1 MGRAARRPGP
11 RVRADR
17 GGERPGPGAR
27 TTSFQ
32 EWSGRLAELA
42 PAGRFDGEIA
52 YWQEAERVPRL
63 PGSGSAANTA
73 GSEDTVSVRLDGRTT
88 AALLQSAPGAYRAR
102 VNEVLLAALGRAL
115 ADWTGQD
122 RVAVAL
128 EGHGREEAVVEGADL
143 SRTVGW
149 FTTVFPFAWNVSG
162 GEGWRSAVAGSS
174 AACGRCRT
182 RAWATGSCA
191 ICARTRRW
199 AGRCRTSASTTWAGR
214 TGSTPAST
222 PACWR
227 TPPPPRAAPGRVLTC
242 WMSCVVCRTNG

>member
-1 MGRAARRPGP
+1 M
-11 RVRADR
+11 
-17 GGERPGPGAR
+17 
-27 TTSFQ
+27 
-32 EWSGRLAELA
+32 
-42 PAGRFDGEIA
+42 
-52 YWQEAERVPRL
+52 PRL

-162 GEGWRSAVAGSS
+162 GEGWRSAVAGVKRGLRAVPHKGLGYGVLRHLRADSPLGLPLPDVSFNYVGRSDGFDPGFYAGLLEDPS
-174 AACGRCRT
+174 ATQSGAGA
-182 RAWATGSCA
+182 RAH
-191 ICARTRRW
+191 
-199 AGRCRTSASTTWAGR
+199 
-214 TGSTPAST
+214 
-222 PACWR
+222 
-227 TPPPPRAAPGRVLTC
+227 LLD
-242 WMSCVVCRTNG
+242 VVCGVQDERLTIGISYSTAVHDRSDIDRLAARLGDLLHDLADSSTAPQA

>member
-1 MGRAARRPGP
+1 M
-11 RVRADR
+11 
-17 GGERPGPGAR
+17 
-27 TTSFQ
+27 
-32 EWSGRLAELA
+32 
-42 PAGRFDGEIA
+42 
-52 YWQEAERVPRL
+52 PRL

-73 GSEDTVSVRLDGRTT
+73 GSEDTVSARLDGRTT

-162 GEGWRSAVAGSS
+162 GEGWRSAVAGVKR
-174 AACGRCRT
+174 GL
-182 RAWATGSCA
+182 RAVPHKGLGYGVLRHLRADSPLGSTA
-191 ICARTRRW
+191 
-199 AGRCRTSASTTWAGR
+199 AGRQLQLRGPVGR
-214 TGSTPAST
+214 VRPRLLQ

>member
-1 MGRAARRPGP
+1 M
-11 RVRADR
+11 
-17 GGERPGPGAR
+17 
-27 TTSFQ
+27 
-32 EWSGRLAELA
+32 
-42 PAGRFDGEIA
+42 
-52 YWQEAERVPRL
+52 PRL

-162 GEGWRSAVAGSS
+162 GEGWRSAVAGVKRGLRAVPHKGLGYGVLRHLRADSPLVEPLPDVS
-174 AACGRCRT
+174 FNYVGRSDGFDPGFYSRPAGGPLRHPERRRGACSPAGCRV
-182 RAWATGSCA
+182 WC
-191 ICARTRRW
+191 
-199 AGRCRTSASTTWAGR
+199 AGR
-214 TGSTPAST
+214 TADHRNLIFDGSARPF
-222 PACWR
+222 
-227 TPPPPRAAPGRVLTC
+227 GH
-242 WMSCVVCRTNG
+242 